1 MSKNMSEELIEAL
14 KDVATQV
21 RLLREDLRPELKKS
35 AIFKKKNEEKQQ
47 IKEDALNFVTK
58 RFR

>member
-1 MSKNMSEELIEAL
+1 MSEELIEAL